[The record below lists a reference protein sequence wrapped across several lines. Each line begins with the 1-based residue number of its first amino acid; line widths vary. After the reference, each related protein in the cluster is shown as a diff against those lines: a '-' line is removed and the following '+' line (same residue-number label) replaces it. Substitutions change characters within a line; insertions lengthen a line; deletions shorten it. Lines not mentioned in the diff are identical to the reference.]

1 MALRAW
7 QKTLYAVILIGLGL
21 ALAFFRGGYLNIFIF
36 SALINAVMAVSYDI
50 PGRSLGLISLGHA
63 TFFGLG
69 AYIFGISVTK
79 GLAFFPALIL
89 TGMISFLGAL
99 MLAIPLTRL
108 NHGYFSL
115 TTLGVLFIFQRFSES
130 LEGLTGG
137 PAGLYIPESI
147 SASHCSF
154 LALLLLILTT
164 LGYGLYLSS
173 RWGLYAI
180 ETRAS
185 REAAESIGIPTHIVK
200 VVALT
205 AAALPAALAGALH
218 LARTSHISPGSGF
231 SLTMSITAL
240 LASRIVPLRGALGPL
255 LGALLITAA
264 EEVIWTKFVGF
275 NQALFGLILLAAAFY
290 QGIDLTRI
298 FPLKK
303 KMH

>member
-1 MALRAW
+1 MALRVW
-7 QKTLYAVILIGLGL
+7 QKTLYAVILVGLGL
-21 ALAFFRGGYLNIFIF
+21 ALVFFRGGYLNIFIF

-69 AYIFGISVTK
+69 AYIFGICVTK

-89 TGMISFLGAL
+89 TGMISIPGAL

-115 TTLGVLFIFQRFSES
+115 ATLGVLFIFQRFSES

-137 PAGLYIPESI
+137 PAGLYIPEII
-147 SASHCSF
+147 SVSQCSF

-164 LGYGLYLSS
+164 LVYGLYAGS

-180 ETRAS
+180 ETEAD

-200 VVALT
+200 VVAFT
-205 AAALPAALAGALH
+205 AAALPAALAGALY
-218 LARTSHISPGSGF
+218 LARTSHI

-255 LGALLITAA
+255 LGALLITVA
-264 EEVIWTKFVGF
+264 EEVIWTKFAGF

-303 KMH
+303 KADL